1 MRVHGAFHLL
11 LVCLSPALP
20 PAVRISGNA
29 KEVLNVAEGDSVRL
43 NCPYILDPEDSGS
56 DALGIEWMQVN
67 PEPSRREK
75 VFLSY
80 GDKRANHGDLP
91 DLQQRVHFAAPDP
104 SQYDASINLSNL
116 QISDA
121 ATYECR
127 VKKTTVATRTVII
140 TVIARPVDPK
150 CWIEGHMS
158 YGHDVVLK
166 CFVSGGSPPFTY
178 KWNRIRWSAHPY
190 RASSYQSQDTFQSEF
205 SYDESFSSISQVSGM
220 SHGELVLMHLSHK
233 DNGLYQCT
241 VANHAGHSVCVVEV
255 KVSGVAHIGII
266 IGVVLGCLLLLG
278 CLILGIWGL
287 VRCCCRGPRGAF
299 CCRSQVRRNAC
310 CDLPN
315 DIREDDVAPGCKAKR
330 RGSSV
335 THILGYPMQ
344 KIRHS
349 LSLKY
354 APPHCEGP
362 EDLALGSS
370 AAAAALDCKA
380 DQSRV
385 YVKVQS
391 AEPAACAAEGPLP
404 CKDGLLV

>member
-11 LVCLSPALP
+11 LVCLSPALL
-20 PAVRISGNA
+20 PAVRIGGNA
-29 KEVLNVAEGDSVRL
+29 KEVLNLAEGDSVRL

-140 TVIARPVDPK
+140 TVAARPVGPK
-150 CWIEGHMS
+150 CWFEGHMS

-178 KWNRIRWSAHPY
+178 KWNRIRGSAHPY

-233 DNGLYQCT
+233 DDGLYQCT

-266 IGVVLGCLLLLG
+266 IGIVLGCLLLLG
-278 CLILGIWGL
+278 CLMLGIWGL

-362 EDLALGSS
+362 EDLALASS

>member
-1 MRVHGAFHLL
+1 ALL
-11 LVCLSPALP
+11 

-29 KEVLNVAEGDSVRL
+29 KEVLNLAEGDSVRL

-56 DALGIEWMQVN
+56 DALGIEWIQVN
-67 PEPSRREK
+67 PEPSRQEK

-140 TVIARPVDPK
+140 TVAARPVEPK

-178 KWNRIRWSAHPY
+178 KWNRITWSAHPY

-205 SYDESFSSISQVSGM
+205 SYDESFSSISQGM

-362 EDLALGSS
+362 EDLALASS

>member
-11 LVCLSPALP
+11 LVCLSPALL
-20 PAVRISGNA
+20 PAVRIGGNA
-29 KEVLNVAEGDSVRL
+29 KEVLNLAEGDSVRL

-56 DALGIEWMQVN
+56 DELGIEWMQVN

-121 ATYECR
+121 AIYECR

-140 TVIARPVDPK
+140 TVAARPVEPK
-150 CWIEGHMS
+150 CWMEGHMS

-220 SHGELVLMHLSHK
+220 SHGELVLLHLSHK

-266 IGVVLGCLLLLG
+266 IGIVLGCLLLLG
-278 CLILGIWGL
+278 CLMLGIWGL

-362 EDLALGSS
+362 EDLALASS

>member
-11 LVCLSPALP
+11 LVCLSPALL

-29 KEVLNVAEGDSVRL
+29 KEVLNLAEGDSVRL

-67 PEPSRREK
+67 PEPSRQEK

-91 DLQQRVHFAAPDP
+91 DLQQRAHFAAPDP

-140 TVIARPVDPK
+140 TVAARPVEPK
-150 CWIEGHMS
+150 CWIEGHML

-166 CFVSGGSPPFTY
+166 CFVSGGSPPFIY

-205 SYDESFSSISQVSGM
+205 SYDESFSSTSQVSGM
-220 SHGELVLMHLSHK
+220 SHGELVLKHLSHK
-233 DNGLYQCT
+233 HNGLYQCT

-266 IGVVLGCLLLLG
+266 IGIVLGCLLLLG

-315 DIREDDVAPGCKAKR
+315 DIRNKGVLRIHYPESQLKQQPVWRFIPVASAPR
-330 RGSSV
+330 EPQVSLWSLR
-335 THILGYPMQ
+335 
-344 KIRHS
+344 S
-349 LSLKY
+349 LSIQPTWRNHFIYSWCTGTKLS
-354 APPHCEGP
+354 PF
-362 EDLALGSS
+362 SS
-370 AAAAALDCKA
+370 LQLDEEKHGKGKE
-380 DQSRV
+380 R
-385 YVKVQS
+385 
-391 AEPAACAAEGPLP
+391 
-404 CKDGLLV
+404 